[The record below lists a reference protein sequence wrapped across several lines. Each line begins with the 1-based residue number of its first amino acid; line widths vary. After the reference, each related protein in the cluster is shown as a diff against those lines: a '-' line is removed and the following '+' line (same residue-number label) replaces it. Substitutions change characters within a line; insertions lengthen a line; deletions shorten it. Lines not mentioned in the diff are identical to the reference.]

1 MRPIKLS
8 LYDKFKILIK
18 YNIPCFRKIEFT
30 DQLLYERGENM
41 VKNELNFFT
50 LIETLNKIK
59 ASLAVIIQNDKSL
72 ISKIH
77 L

>member
-8 LYDKFKILIK
+8 LSDKFKILIK
-18 YNIPCFRKIEFT
+18 YNIPCFKRIEFT
-30 DQLLYERGENM
+30 GREIYERGEIM

-50 LIETLNKIK
+50 LLETLMKIK
-59 ASLAVIIQNDKSL
+59 ASLAVIIQNDKDL
-72 ISKIH
+72 IKKIH